1 MGVGPATGSRRMG
14 GSVLPQRLK
23 EETAV
28 AFIMDTCPKCG
39 APLALVTLRMLRR
52 APVTWRVC
60 VNYAGC
66 NYMEG
71 MPGKRRR
78 KRHAT

>member
-1 MGVGPATGSRRMG
+1 M
-14 GSVLPQRLK
+14 
-23 EETAV
+23 

-39 APLALVTLRMLRR
+39 APLELVTLRMLRR
-52 APVTWRVC
+52 PPVTWRVC

-66 NYMEG
+66 NYMEC
-71 MPGKRRR
+71 MPGKRRH